1 MSIDE
6 KKKKLRELL
15 SDIERLN
22 RNVADENFELTSS
35 QSDEETHPE
44 ALGMDIIETVPEEEN
59 RVKIMPMIPL
69 RGLSIFPYMVLH
81 FDIGREKSISAL
93 EKAMV
98 RNQMIFLVAQRDAE
112 TDLPTG
118 EDFYRVGTVAKI
130 KQMLKLPGD
139 AIRVLVEGISRG
151 VLDRII
157 FEVPYFKCSV
167 RQTEEVEYEEIPN
180 RVAALMRSTLTRF
193 EEYLNLSPKVSQDI
207 FPSVASVDQPGRLAD
222 VITSHVDAKA
232 DDKQSVLEAFDP
244 ENRLEVL
251 NGILT
256 KEIEIL
262 QIERDINSKVH
273 MQINKMQREYYLREQ
288 MRAIQDELGQDEAI
302 ESEVEDWLKKLE
314 ELKLEEK
321 TAQKVEKEIKRL
333 LKIQSS
339 SAEGAVIRTYIEWIL
354 ELPWNKYTQ
363 EKTDIGKS
371 EKILNEDHY
380 GLEKVKERILEYL
393 SVVQLSESLK
403 GPILCL
409 VGPPGVG
416 KTSVAKS
423 IARAT
428 GREFVRMSL
437 GGVRDE
443 AEIRGHRRTYIGAI
457 PGRVI
462 SAMKDAGSMD
472 PVFLFDEIDKI
483 GNDFRGDPASALLEV
498 LDPEQNKD
506 FTDHYLEIPFDLSK
520 VMFITT
526 ANTSETIPRPLLDR
540 MEVIEVQGYTEEEKL
555 KIAERYLIP
564 KKVKEHGLKPENVKL
579 SEQATRD
586 IINYYTRESGVRN
599 LEREIANICRKV
611 ARRVV
616 EKGVD
621 TTNVSPLNIGKFLG
635 KKRFRYDVVENETQV
650 GVTTGLAWTA
660 VGGTTLS
667 IETAVVPGTGRL
679 VLTGQLGD
687 VMKESARAGVSYIR
701 SLSEELGVKTSFYKD
716 DDMHIHIPEGAT
728 PKDGPSAG
736 VTMCCAMVSALT
748 GIPARQDVAMTGE
761 ITLRGKILPVGGIR
775 EKVLAAHRAGI
786 RKVLLPAGNERDI
799 DDIPRNVRRKLE
811 FVLIDSAGE
820 ALDHILVRPVKPDKG
835 NRQAK
840 KQAVKRRSP
849 VGA

>member
-1 MSIDE
+1 
-6 KKKKLRELL
+6 
-15 SDIERLN
+15 
-22 RNVADENFELTSS
+22 
-35 QSDEETHPE
+35 
-44 ALGMDIIETVPEEEN
+44 MDIIEAVPEEEN

-98 RNQMIFLVAQRDAE
+98 RNQMIFLVAQRDAD

-139 AIRVLVEGISRG
+139 TIRVLVEGISRG

-167 RQTEEVEYEEIPN
+167 RQVEEVEYEEIPN

-193 EEYLNLSPKVSQDI
+193 EEYINLSPKVSQDI

-222 VITSHVDAKA
+222 VVTSHVDAKA

-302 ESEVEDWLKKLE
+302 ESEIEDWLKQLE

-339 SAEGAVIRTYIEWIL
+339 SAEGGVIRTYIEWVL
-354 ELPWNKYTQ
+354 ALPWNKYTQ
-363 EKTDIGKS
+363 EDTDIGKS

-393 SVVQLSESLK
+393 SVIRLSESLK

-564 KKVKEHGLKPENVKL
+564 KKIKEHGLKPENVKL
-579 SEQATRD
+579 SERATRD

-616 EKGVD
+616 EKGIDATV
-621 TTNVSPLNIGKFLG
+621 VSQSNIGTFLG
-635 KKRFRYDVVENETQV
+635 KKRFRYDTVENETQI
-650 GVTTGLAWTA
+650 GVTTGLAWTS

-701 SLSEELGVKTSFYKD
+701 SLSKELGVKADFYKD

-786 RKVLLPAGNERDI
+786 RKVLLPTGNERDI

-811 FVLIDSAGE
+811 FVLIESAGE
-820 ALDHILVRPVKPDKG
+820 ALDHILVRPVKPDKAG
-835 NRQAK
+835 GQAK
-840 KQAVKRRSP
+840 KQATKRRSAADAP

>member
-1 MSIDE
+1 
-6 KKKKLRELL
+6 
-15 SDIERLN
+15 
-22 RNVADENFELTSS
+22 
-35 QSDEETHPE
+35 
-44 ALGMDIIETVPEEEN
+44 
-59 RVKIMPMIPL
+59 
-69 RGLSIFPYMVLH
+69 
-81 FDIGREKSISAL
+81 
-93 EKAMV
+93 MV
-98 RNQMIFLVAQRDAE
+98 RNQMIFLVAQRDAD

-139 AIRVLVEGISRG
+139 TIRVLVEGISRG
-151 VLDRII
+151 VVDRII
-157 FEVPYFKCSV
+157 FEVPYFKCAV
-167 RQTEEVEYEEIPN
+167 KQIEEVEYEDLPN

-193 EEYLNLSPKVSQDI
+193 EEYLNLSPKMSQDI

-222 VITSHVDAKA
+222 VVTSHIDAKA

-256 KEIEIL
+256 KEIDIL
-262 QIERDINSKVH
+262 QIENDINSKVRT
-273 MQINKMQREYYLREQ
+273 QINKMQREYYLREQ
-288 MRAIQDELGQDEAI
+288 MRAIQGELGQDEAI
-302 ESEVEDWLKKLE
+302 EGEVEDWLGQLA
-314 ELKLEEK
+314 ELKLGEK
-321 TAQKVEKEIKRL
+321 TEQKVEKEIRRL

-339 SAEGAVIRTYIEWIL
+339 SAEGGVIRTYIEWIFS
-354 ELPWNKYTQ
+354 LPWNKYTQ

-380 GLEKVKERILEYL
+380 GLLKVKERILEYL

-462 SAMKDAGSMD
+462 SAIKDAGSMD

-498 LDPEQNKD
+498 LDPEQNRD

-526 ANTSETIPRPLLDR
+526 ANTADTIPRPLLDR
-540 MEVIEVQGYTEEEKL
+540 MEVIEVPGYTEEEKL
-555 KIAERYLIP
+555 KIAERYLVP
-564 KKVKEHGLKPENVKL
+564 KKIGEHGLKSENMKL
-579 SEQATRD
+579 TERAARD
-586 IINYYTRESGVRN
+586 IINYYTRESGVRS

-616 EKGVD
+616 EKGVA
-621 TTNVSPLNIGKFLG
+621 TTNVNPANIEKFLG
-635 KKRFRYDVVENETQV
+635 KKRFRYDVIDNETQV

-667 IETAVVPGTGRL
+667 IETAVVPGTGQL

-701 SLSEELGVKTSFYKD
+701 SLSGELGVKEGFYKD
-716 DDMHIHIPEGAT
+716 DDLHIHIPEGAT

-748 GIPARQDVAMTGE
+748 GIPARQDIAMTGE

-799 DDIPRNVRRKLE
+799 DDIPQNVRRKLE
-811 FVLIDSAGE
+811 FVLIENADD
-820 ALDHILVRPVKPDKG
+820 ALKHILVSSVKPKKPG
-835 NRQAK
+835 NRVKKQTAK
-840 KQAVKRRSP
+840 KKVAGSAAG
-849 VGA
+849 VGATAESAHDN